1 MNIELEPPADLVEY
15 YDITGTF
22 KSDLTVDVFS
32 NVGEHY
38 NVVSNIDQNIFL
50 LKQLDEFGLL
60 RETNMVCDCGVGLGN
75 SLFELYLQ
83 SKEIDKE
90 FYFSGVE
97 KQKVYI
103 DFMLN
108 NLSHL
113 WKDGVDLQNDDIMN
127 VDYSRF
133 NIVYSYSPFNNAVQ
147 LKSMY
152 QKIISEISSGSIIIE
167 HSNRGLGHHNLLEE
181 FSELEKVELDSM
193 FVFKKSDL

>member
-1 MNIELEPPADLVEY
+1 MIEIEPHTDLIEY
-15 YDITGTF
+15 YNITSTF
-22 KSDLTVDVFS
+22 KSDLTIDVFS

-60 RETNMVCDCGVGLGN
+60 RESNNVCDCGIGLGN
-75 SLFELYLQ
+75 ALFELYLQ

-97 KQKVYI
+97 KQKVYT
-103 DFMLN
+103 DFILN

-113 WKDGVDLQNDDIMN
+113 WKDGLDLENDDIMSVN
-127 VDYSRF
+127 FTRF

-167 HSNRGLGHHNLLEE
+167 HANRGLGHFNLLEE
-181 FSELEKVELDSM
+181 FTELEKVQLDSM
-193 FVFKKSDL
+193 FVFKKN

>member
-15 YDITGTF
+15 YNITGTF

-167 HSNRGLGHHNLLEE
+167 HSNRGLGHFNLLEE
-181 FSELEKVELDSM
+181 FTELERIELDYVY
-193 FVFKKSDL
+193 VFKKL

>member
-1 MNIELEPPADLVEY
+1 MNIELEPHPDLIEY
-15 YDITGTF
+15 YNITGTF
-22 KSDLTVDVFS
+22 KSDLTIDVFS

-50 LKQLDEFGLL
+50 LKQLDRFGLL
-60 RETNMVCDCGVGLGN
+60 RESNTVCDCGIGLGN
-75 SLFELYLQ
+75 ALFELYLQ

-97 KQKVYI
+97 KQKVYTHFI
-103 DFMLN
+103 LD

-113 WKDGVDLQNDDIMN
+113 WKDGIDLKNDDIMN
-127 VDYSRF
+127 VNFTRF

-152 QKIISEISSGSIIIE
+152 KKIISEISSGSIIIE
-167 HSNRGLGHHNLLEE
+167 HANWGLGHFNLLEE
-181 FSELEKVELDSM
+181 FTELQKVQLDSM
-193 FVFKKSDL
+193 FVFKKI

>member
-167 HSNRGLGHHNLLEE
+167 HSNRGLGHFNLLEE
-181 FSELEKVELDSM
+181 FTELERIELDYVY
-193 FVFKKSDL
+193 VFKKL